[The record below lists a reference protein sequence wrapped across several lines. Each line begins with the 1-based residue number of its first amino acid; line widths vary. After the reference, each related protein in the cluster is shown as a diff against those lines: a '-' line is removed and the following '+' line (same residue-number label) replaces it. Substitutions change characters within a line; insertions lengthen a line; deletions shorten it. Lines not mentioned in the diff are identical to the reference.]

1 MIEFDVEKI
10 HIPLKQHVGGPC
22 QAIVNVGDH
31 VKRGQLVAV
40 PAGLGANIHAS
51 LSGVVEEITEMDI
64 VVKLDKEQTD
74 DYVRLEKTDDYLQK
88 IKDAGI
94 VGVGGAGFPTG
105 IKFSTQIPGGY
116 LIANA
121 AECEPILGHNV
132 KFMEEQ
138 PEVLIRG
145 MKYIMELTGAKE
157 GYIAIKTKYR
167 KALLAL
173 GKACKDEPNISVK
186 ILPNMYPAG
195 DERVIV
201 RETLG
206 VILQPGQLPL
216 EANAII
222 SNVETIKHV
231 VNAIE
236 EDKPLIDKDLTV
248 GGRVQNPSIFL
259 DVPIGLPISVFIER
273 AGGYINPHG
282 EIVRGG
288 PFTGRPAKEE
298 EPINKTTG
306 GLLVAMPYP
315 QEKEKVG
322 ILICE
327 CGAQEERLRQ
337 IADGMGAEVVSV
349 QMCKRMKPDK
359 NGRLRCELPGICPGQ
374 AEKVLKMKKDGAKAV
389 IAGTCQD

>member
-1 MIEFDVEKI
+1 MLEFNVEKI
-10 HIPLKQHVGGPC
+10 NIPLKQHVGGPC

-31 VKRGQLVAV
+31 VKRGQLVAT
-40 PAGLGANIHAS
+40 PNGLGANIHAS
-51 LSGVVEEITEMDI
+51 LSGVVEEVNDMAII
-64 VVKLDKEQTD
+64 VKLDKEQSD
-74 DYVRLEKTDDYLQK
+74 DYVRLEKTDDKLQK

-105 IKFSTQIPGGY
+105 IKLSAQIPGGY
-116 LIANA
+116 VIANA

-132 KFMEEQ
+132 KFMEEH
-138 PEVLIRG
+138 PEVLVRG
-145 MKYIMELTGAKE
+145 LKYIVELTGAKE

-167 KALLAL
+167 KAMLAL
-173 GKACKDEPNISVK
+173 GKACKDERNISIK

-206 VILQPGQLPL
+206 VILKPGQLPL

-222 SNVETIKHV
+222 SNVETIKRV
-231 VNAIE
+231 VEAIE
-236 EDKPLIDKDLTV
+236 DDKPLIDKDITV
-248 GGRVQNPSIFL
+248 GGRVQNPGVFL
-259 DVPIGLPISVFIER
+259 DVPLGLPINVFIEK
-273 AGGYINPHG
+273 AGGYIHPHG

-288 PFTGRPAKEE
+288 PFTGRPALETD
-298 EPINKTTG
+298 PINKTTG

-327 CGAQEERLRQ
+327 CGAQEERLRE

-349 QMCKRMKPDK
+349 QMCKRMTPDK

-374 AEKVLKMKKDGAKAV
+374 VEKVLKMKKDGAKAV
-389 IAGTCQD
+389 ITGTCQD

>member
-105 IKFSTQIPGGY
+105 IKFSTQIPGGH

-138 PEVLIRG
+138 PEVLVRG

-173 GKACKDEPNISVK
+173 GKACKNEPNISIK

-236 EDKPLIDKDLTV
+236 DDKPLIDKDLTV

-288 PFTGRPAKEE
+288 PFTGRPAQEN

-315 QEKEKVG
+315 QEREKVG

-389 IAGTCQD
+389 IAGTCQG

>member
-138 PEVLIRG
+138 PEVLVRG

-173 GKACKDEPNISVK
+173 GKACKNEPNISIK

-236 EDKPLIDKDLTV
+236 DDKPLIDKDLTV

-288 PFTGRPAKEE
+288 PFTGRPAQED

-315 QEKEKVG
+315 QEREKVG

-389 IAGTCQD
+389 IAGTCRD

>member
-138 PEVLIRG
+138 PEVLVRG

-173 GKACKDEPNISVK
+173 GKACKDEPNISIK

-273 AGGYINPHG
+273 VGGYINPHG

-288 PFTGRPAKEE
+288 PFTGRPAKED

>member
-31 VKRGQLVAV
+31 VKRGQLIAV

-138 PEVLIRG
+138 PEVLVRG

-173 GKACKDEPNISVK
+173 GKACKDEPNISIK

-248 GGRVQNPSIFL
+248 GGRVQNPSIFM
-259 DVPIGLPISVFIER
+259 DVPIGLPISVFIEK

-288 PFTGRPAKEE
+288 PFTGRPAREE

>member
-31 VKRGQLVAV
+31 IKRGQLVAV
-40 PAGLGANIHAS
+40 PAGLGANIHTS

-138 PEVLIRG
+138 PEVLVRG

-173 GKACKDEPNISVK
+173 GKACKNEPNISIK

-236 EDKPLIDKDLTV
+236 DDKPLIDKDLTV

-288 PFTGRPAKEE
+288 PFTGRPAQED

-315 QEKEKVG
+315 QEREKVG

>member
-138 PEVLIRG
+138 PEVLVRG

-173 GKACKDEPNISVK
+173 GKACKNEPNISIK

-236 EDKPLIDKDLTV
+236 DDKPLIDKDLTV

-288 PFTGRPAKEE
+288 PFTGRPAQED

-306 GLLVAMPYP
+306 GLLVAMTYP

>member
-138 PEVLIRG
+138 PEVLVRG

-173 GKACKDEPNISVK
+173 GKACKNEPNISIK

-288 PFTGRPAKEE
+288 PFTGRPAKED

>member
-40 PAGLGANIHAS
+40 PAGLGANIHVS

-138 PEVLIRG
+138 PEVLVRG

-248 GGRVQNPSIFL
+248 GGRVQNPSIFM
-259 DVPIGLPISVFIER
+259 DVPIGLPISVFIEK

-288 PFTGRPAKEE
+288 PFTGRPAREE

>member
-51 LSGVVEEITEMDI
+51 LSGVVEEITEIDI

-138 PEVLIRG
+138 PEVLVRG

-173 GKACKDEPNISVK
+173 GKACKNEPNISIK

-236 EDKPLIDKDLTV
+236 DDKPLIDKDLTV

-288 PFTGRPAKEE
+288 PFTGRPAQED

-306 GLLVAMPYP
+306 GLLVAMPYL
-315 QEKEKVG
+315 QEHEKVG

>member
-138 PEVLIRG
+138 PEVLVRG

-173 GKACKDEPNISVK
+173 GKACKNEPNISIK

-248 GGRVQNPSIFL
+248 GGRVQNPSIFM
-259 DVPIGLPISVFIER
+259 DVPIGLPISVFIEK

-288 PFTGRPAKEE
+288 PFTGRPAREE

>member
-31 VKRGQLVAV
+31 VKRGQLIAV

-138 PEVLIRG
+138 PEVLVRG

-173 GKACKDEPNISVK
+173 GKACKNEPNISIK

-216 EANAII
+216 EANAIV

-236 EDKPLIDKDLTV
+236 DDKPLIDKDLTV

-273 AGGYINPHG
+273 VGGYINPHG

-288 PFTGRPAKEE
+288 PFTGRPAQED

-306 GLLVAMPYP
+306 GLLVAMPYL
-315 QEKEKVG
+315 QEHEKVG

>member
-31 VKRGQLVAV
+31 VKRGQLIAV

-132 KFMEEQ
+132 KFMEEH
-138 PEVLIRG
+138 PEVVVRG
-145 MKYIMELTGAKE
+145 LKYIMELTDAKE

-248 GGRVQNPSIFL
+248 GGRVQNPSIFM
-259 DVPIGLPISVFIER
+259 DVPIGLPISVFIEK

-288 PFTGRPAKEE
+288 PFTGRPAREE

>member
-138 PEVLIRG
+138 PEVLVRG

-173 GKACKDEPNISVK
+173 GKACKNEPNISIK

-288 PFTGRPAKEE
+288 PFTGRPAQEN

-315 QEKEKVG
+315 QEREKVG

>member
-31 VKRGQLVAV
+31 VKRGQLIAV

-105 IKFSTQIPGGY
+105 IKFSTKIPGGY
-116 LIANA
+116 VIANA

-132 KFMEEQ
+132 KFMEEH
-138 PEVLIRG
+138 PEVVVRG
-145 MKYIMELTGAKE
+145 LKYIMELTDAKE

-248 GGRVQNPSIFL
+248 GGRVQNPSIFM
-259 DVPIGLPISVFIER
+259 DVPIGLPISVFIEK

-288 PFTGRPAKEE
+288 PFTGRPAREE

-349 QMCKRMKPDK
+349 QMCKRMKPD
-359 NGRLRCELPGICPGQ
+359 NTGRLRCELPGICPGQ

>member
-138 PEVLIRG
+138 PEVLVRG

-173 GKACKDEPNISVK
+173 GKACKDEPNISIK

-288 PFTGRPAKEE
+288 PFTGRPAKED

-315 QEKEKVG
+315 QEREKVG

>member
-22 QAIVNVGDH
+22 QAIVNAGDH

-138 PEVLIRG
+138 PEVLVRG

-173 GKACKDEPNISVK
+173 GKACKDEPNISIK

-288 PFTGRPAKEE
+288 PFTGRPAKED

>member
-74 DYVRLEKTDDYLQK
+74 DYVRLEKTDNYLQK

-138 PEVLIRG
+138 PEVLVRG

-173 GKACKDEPNISVK
+173 GKACKDEPNISIK

-288 PFTGRPAKEE
+288 PFTGRPAKED

-374 AEKVLKMKKDGAKAV
+374 AEIVLKMKKDGAKAV

>member
-138 PEVLIRG
+138 PEVLVRG

-173 GKACKDEPNISVK
+173 GKACKDEPNISIK

-236 EDKPLIDKDLTV
+236 EDKPLIDKDSTV

-288 PFTGRPAKEE
+288 PFTGRPAKED

>member
-138 PEVLIRG
+138 PEVLVRG

-173 GKACKDEPNISVK
+173 GKACKNEPNISIK

-288 PFTGRPAKEE
+288 PFTGRPAREE

>member
-51 LSGVVEEITEMDI
+51 LSGVVEEITEIDI

-138 PEVLIRG
+138 PEVLVRG

-173 GKACKDEPNISVK
+173 GKACKNEPNISIK

-236 EDKPLIDKDLTV
+236 DDKPLIDKDLTV

-288 PFTGRPAKEE
+288 PFTGRPAQED

-315 QEKEKVG
+315 QEREKVG

-389 IAGTCQD
+389 ITGTCQD

>member
-138 PEVLIRG
+138 PEVLVRG

-173 GKACKDEPNISVK
+173 GKACKNEPNISIK
-186 ILPNMYPAG
+186 ILPHMYPAG

-288 PFTGRPAKEE
+288 PFTGRPAQED

-389 IAGTCQD
+389 ITGTCQD

>member
-51 LSGVVEEITEMDI
+51 LSGVVEAITEMDI

-138 PEVLIRG
+138 PEVLVRG

-173 GKACKDEPNISVK
+173 GKACKNEPNISIK

-236 EDKPLIDKDLTV
+236 DDKPLIDKDLTV

-288 PFTGRPAKEE
+288 PFTGRPAQED

-315 QEKEKVG
+315 QECEKVG

-389 IAGTCQD
+389 ITGTCQD